1 MEINGELVNEE
12 VRYAD
17 LGLSQALMQ
26 AIQKKGY
33 VQATPVQGGAIPYF
47 MEYRDVIAKAPTGT
61 GKTFAFGI
69 PMVEHIDPE
78 STDVLGL
85 VLAPTRELAI
95 QIRDELRQ
103 AGFLRSQGKGK
114 KELKRQ
120 ARPREFRTSSGFRVL
135 VGRNNR
141 QNDKLTLKDADH
153 RDIWLHTQKIHGS
166 HVILCTGGA
175 EVEEE
180 TILEAAKL
188 AAFYSQARD
197 SSKVPVDYTPVKY
210 VKKPNGARPGMVTY
224 TTYET
229 AWVTPREELVK
240 ELRIR

>member
-85 VLAPTRELAI
+85 VLAPTRNWPS
-95 QIRDELRQ
+95 
-103 AGFLRSQGKGK
+103 RSGTSCGTCAPS
-114 KELKRQ
+114 KRGC
-120 ARPREFRTSSGFRVL
+120 APSACTADSPLTSRSP
-135 VGRNNR
+135 
-141 QNDKLTLKDADH
+141 
-153 RDIWLHTQKIHGS
+153 S
-166 HVILCTGGA
+166 
-175 EVEEE
+175 
-180 TILEAAKL
+180 
-188 AAFYSQARD
+188 
-197 SSKVPVDYTPVKY
+197 
-210 VKKPNGARPGMVTY
+210 
-224 TTYET
+224 
-229 AWVTPREELVK
+229 
-240 ELRIR
+240 